1 MSGKECMIRILKVHL
16 KTELFIDNSLMIIL
30 EITIKL
36 NDFFY
41 FYVLF
46 FKFWYIFFNFY
57 NSFSN
62 KNIKKFVI
70 ILL

>member
-46 FKFWYIFFNFY
+46 FKFLLVFLNIMFIYIKLNY
-57 NSFSN
+57 
-62 KNIKKFVI
+62 K
-70 ILL
+70 

>member
-16 KTELFIDNSLMIIL
+16 KTELFIGNSLMIIL

-46 FKFWYIFFNFY
+46 FKFLLVFFKFLIF
-57 NSFSN
+57 
-62 KNIKKFVI
+62 NIE
-70 ILL
+70 

>member
-16 KTELFIDNSLMIIL
+16 KTELFIGNSLMIIL

-46 FKFWYIFFNFY
+46 FKFLLVFFK
-57 NSFSN
+57 S
-62 KNIKKFVI
+62 NIKKIYIKLFEP
-70 ILL
+70 L